1 VLKGASGLHP
11 FPRQRE
17 RLAEAAPSAI
27 WEGLLNEA
35 PMRPAASTE
44 AWLQPTRGARIVIEG
59 TCNLG
64 RSPENHVVIDAA
76 KASRFHA
83 AIHPQDSAEFWLVDL
98 GSRNG
103 TFCNGRR
110 ILRPTPL
117 SDGDRIMLADVT
129 FTFRQLSVLSGG
141 PASTVGGTETLVEFK
156 DQTAWLLIVDLK
168 DSTERS
174 QRLSHEEWGR
184 TLVAWIHEHQQLI
197 EERGGQVGKYLGDG
211 FLAYWTAERGSAAR
225 VAETL
230 ATLEERHRTGAAHFR
245 VVVHYGTVTFGG
257 PTALGEE
264 RMIGGDV
271 NFIFRMERLASTLG
285 VPCCL
290 SAPARETLSG
300 LVSAEPLDGEH
311 EIKGFP
317 GRHRFYSLAWPHG

>member
-1 VLKGASGLHP
+1 
-11 FPRQRE
+11 
-17 RLAEAAPSAI
+17 
-27 WEGLLNEA
+27 
-35 PMRPAASTE
+35 MRPAASIE
-44 AWLQPTRGARIVIEG
+44 AWLQPTRGPRIVIEG

-117 SDGDRIMLADVT
+117 SDGDRVMLADVN
-129 FTFRQLSVLSGG
+129 FTFRQLGLVSVG
-141 PASTVGGTETLVEFK
+141 PAPIVGGTETLVEFK

-174 QRLSHEEWGR
+174 QRVSREEWGR
-184 TLVAWIHEHQQLI
+184 TLATWIQEHQQLV
-197 EERGGQVGKYLGDG
+197 EQCGGQIGKYLGDG
-211 FLAYWTAERGSAAR
+211 FLVYWTAESGGAAG
-225 VAETL
+225 VAAAL
-230 ATLEERHRTGAAHFR
+230 ATLEERHRSAAACFR

-271 NFIFRMERLASTLG
+271 SFIFRMERLASTLG
-285 VPCCL
+285 EPCCL
-290 SAPARETLSG
+290 SASARETLSG

-317 GRHRFYSLAWPHG
+317 GRHRFFSLAWPKD